1 MSLNF
6 YRKIIEIFPI
16 NKQILVFCLFFA
28 VFSAFWAPAQTKHQ
42 RYIEYIERYKGVA
55 LQHEREFGVPFLS
68 AVQDYPE
75 MGRRLYDAL
84 KNHPEPEP
92 VRDFVP
98 CRLIG

>member
-1 MSLNF
+1 MNKKLVIVESPAKAKTIG
-6 YRKIIEIFPI
+6 KILG
-16 NKQILVFCLFFA
+16 KD
-28 VFSAFWAPAQTKHQ
+28 
-42 RYIEYIERYKGVA
+42 YIIRASMGHIRD
-55 LQHEREFGVPFLS
+55 LPEREFGVPFLS